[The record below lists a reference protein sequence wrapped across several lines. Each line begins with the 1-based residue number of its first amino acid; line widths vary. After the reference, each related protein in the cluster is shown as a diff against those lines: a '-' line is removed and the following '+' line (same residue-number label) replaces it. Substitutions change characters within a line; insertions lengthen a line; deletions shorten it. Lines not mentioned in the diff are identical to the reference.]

1 MPQLDLANYS
11 SQIFWFAICFA
22 VLYFYTSR
30 IIIPRI
36 VKISSKR
43 TDLIESETN
52 LSFQLEQ
59 KISDLKK
66 NSEEIRSASSTSYQ
80 GKIDEANKNAIG
92 LREKSLSDLKQKI
105 AVMTDSSRQE
115 IIEFATHSEQKKE
128 EVVEDFIKSIK
139 QKLFS

>member
-36 VKISSKR
+36 IKISAKR

-59 KISDLKK
+59 KIADLQK

-80 GKIDEANKNAIG
+80 GKIDEANKNAG
-92 LREKSLSDLKQKI
+92 ELREKSLSDLKQKI

-115 IIEFATHSEQKKE
+115 IIKFATHCEQKKE

-139 QKLFS
+139 QKLFN